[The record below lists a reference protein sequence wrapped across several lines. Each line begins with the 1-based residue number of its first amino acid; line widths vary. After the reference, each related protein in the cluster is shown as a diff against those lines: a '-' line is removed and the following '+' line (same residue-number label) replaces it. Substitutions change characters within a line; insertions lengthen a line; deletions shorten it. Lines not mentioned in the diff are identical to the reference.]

1 MSPSDDNPSFGYWL
15 RRRRK
20 ALDLTQARL
29 AQLVGCAVATIKKL
43 EADERRPSLPMAE
56 RLADCLAVP
65 AAERAAFLRTARA
78 EVSLHRQG
86 LTPPG
91 SVPVDVARAADIS
104 PAPDDPHASNLPAAA
119 NRLLGR
125 HAEVAAIQTL
135 LARDDV
141 RLVTLTGPGG
151 IGKTRL
157 AIQTAEEHAED
168 MALACWFVDLS
179 PVLEAPLVLPAI
191 AQALGVQPSADQELL
206 DTLKHFFQ
214 QRQDLLVLDNFEHL
228 VEAAPQVGALLSAAR
243 GLKILVTSRVV
254 LHLAG
259 EYEFSVP
266 PLPVPLLPESPLP
279 KSPSSD
285 PADLASLAQ
294 YASVALLLERAEA
307 SGAPL
312 ALTPENAAD
321 IAAICRQLEGLPLAL
336 ELAAA
341 RCKLFAPRELLAQL
355 ADRLHILTRGARDRP
370 PRHQTLRATL
380 DWSYQ
385 LLPPGVQI
393 LFARLSVFV
402 GGFTLAAAESVCRAP
417 GNETPGFGTGPQDFV
432 DSVTLLLDHSLLR
445 PSEDAGG
452 ARRFLMLETLREYA
466 HEKLIARGEDV
477 ALGEQHAS
485 YFLALAEQAEPLLWS
500 AQQHVWYQRLI
511 AEQGNFRAALYWW
524 RSKNVYAQVA
534 RLGAALCWFWLK
546 HGDLRAQMPLL
557 EWALAE
563 TERHRAAA
571 PPSVRVKAL
580 YSVATGASWLGYA
593 ARARRLFE
601 ECLEFEEAAGSWPEV
616 CSILGSL
623 AELDEW
629 EGNYSRALQL
639 NERYLAVSR
648 AHGFTQ
654 GMADALNQIGELLRL
669 QGDYARAIQF
679 LRESLVLRKA
689 VGTFTGVAA
698 TQGYLGIALYEVGE
712 LDEAQQ
718 LLADSLQLAYVLD
731 DKMMVAGVLAELGVV
746 AQLRGDYVTADQYQR
761 DALALLDELGFQAHS
776 ALALA
781 RLGNLALVQGD
792 LAAAHARC
800 QESLSISQRIGS
812 KRSLIAA
819 LEGAAGVAARS
830 ERARQAALI
839 LGAAQA
845 YRAQIGLAHSRD
857 ASPVY
862 EQTLALARMALGASQ
877 FESEYRLGQQTA
889 LDEVINGALAAPHA

>member
-1 MSPSDDNPSFGYWL
+1 MSLGDDNPSFGYWL

-20 ALDLTQARL
+20 ALDLTQAGL

-43 EADERRPSLPMAE
+43 EADERRPSLEMAE

-65 AAERAAFLRTARA
+65 PKERAAFVRAARA
-78 EVSLHRQG
+78 EVSLHRPG
-86 LTPPG
+86 LAPPDG
-91 SVPVDVARAADIS
+91 LPVSGARANAAGQ
-104 PAPDDPHASNLPAAA
+104 APHHAHASHLPVAA

-125 HAEVAAIQTL
+125 EAEVAAIQAL
-135 LARDDV
+135 LARGDV

-157 AIQTAEEHAED
+157 AVQAAEEIAGL

-191 AQALGVQPSADQELL
+191 AQTLTIQPSAGQELL
-206 DTLKHFFQ
+206 DTVKQFFQ
-214 QRQDLLVLDNFEHL
+214 QRQALLVLDNFEHL
-228 VEAAPQVGALLSAAR
+228 VGAAPQIGELVSAAR
-243 GLKILVTSRVV
+243 GLKILVTSRVL

-266 PLPVPLLPESPLP
+266 PLPVPPLP
-279 KSPSSD
+279 AP
-285 PADLASLAQ
+285 LASGSPDLGALAQ

-321 IAAICRQLEGLPLAL
+321 IAAICRQLEGLPLAI
-336 ELAAA
+336 ELAAT
-341 RCKLFAPRELLAQL
+341 RCKLFAPRELLARL
-355 ADRLHILTRGARDRP
+355 ADRLHILTRGPRDRP

-385 LLPPGVQI
+385 LLPPGAQI
-393 LFARLSVFV
+393 LFARMSVFV
-402 GGFTLAAAESVCRAP
+402 GGFTLDAAEAVCR
-417 GNETPGFGTGPQDFV
+417 TPGAGSPGLSPGPQDFV
-432 DSVTLLLDHSLLR
+432 DSITLLLDHSMLR
-445 PSEDAGG
+445 PGEDAGG

-466 HEKLIARGEDV
+466 HGKLVARGED
-477 ALGEQHAS
+477 A
-485 YFLALAEQAEPLLWS
+485 ALAEQHAAYFLAFAEQVEPLLWS

-511 AEQGNFRAALYWW
+511 AEQSNFRAALYWW
-524 RSKNVYAQVA
+524 RSRNVYTEVA

-546 HGDLRAQMPLL
+546 HGDLRAEMPLL

-563 TERHRAAA
+563 TERPRAAA

-580 YSVATGASWLGYA
+580 YSVATGASWLGDT

-601 ECLEFEEAAGSWPEV
+601 ECLEFEEAPGSWPQL

-623 AELDEW
+623 AEVNEW
-629 EGNYSRALQL
+629 EGNYPRALQL

-648 AHGFTQ
+648 ANGFTQ

-669 QGDYARAIQF
+669 QGDYARAIQL

-689 VGTFTGVAA
+689 VGTVTGVAA

-712 LDEAQQ
+712 LDAAQK
-718 LLADSLQLAYVLD
+718 LLADSLQLGYALD

-746 AQLRGDYVTADQYQR
+746 AQLRGDYATAEQYQR
-761 DALALLDELGFQAHS
+761 DALTLLDELGFQTHS

-781 RLGNLALVQGD
+781 RLGNLALLQDD
-792 LAAAHARC
+792 LAAAHGRC
-800 QESLSISQRIGS
+800 QESLLISQRIGS

-819 LEGAAGVAARS
+819 LEGAAGVAVRS
-830 ERARQAALI
+830 GRARQAALI

-845 YRAQIGLAHSRD
+845 YRRQIGLAHSRD

-862 EQTLALARMALGASQ
+862 EQTLTLARATLGASQ
-877 FESEYRLGQQTA
+877 FEDEYSKGQQTGV
-889 LDEVINGALAAPHA
+889 DEVINLALAAPHP

>member
-1 MSPSDDNPSFGYWL
+1 LSPSDDNPSFGYWL

-65 AAERAAFLRTARA
+65 AEERAAFLRVARA

-86 LTPPG
+86 LAPPD
-91 SVPVDVARAADIS
+91 DVSISEARASAAAL
-104 PAPDDPHASNLPAAA
+104 APHHTHVSNLPVAA
-119 NRLLGR
+119 NRLVGR
-125 HAEVAAIQTL
+125 HAEVAALRAL
-135 LARDDV
+135 LARTGV

-157 AIQTAEEHAED
+157 AVQAAEEIAEG

-191 AQALGVQPSADQELL
+191 AQALDVQPSADQEML

-214 QRQDLLVLDNFEHL
+214 QRQALLVLDNFEHL
-228 VEAAPQVGALLSAAR
+228 VEAAPQVGALQSAAR

-266 PLPVPLLPESPLP
+266 ALPVPPMPEPSAPGLL
-279 KSPSSD
+279 SSA
-285 PADLASLAQ
+285 PADLAAMAQ
-294 YASVALLLERAEA
+294 YASVALLLERAAA

-321 IAAICRQLEGLPLAL
+321 IAAICRQLEGLPLAI

-341 RCKLFAPRELLAQL
+341 RCKLFAPKELLARL
-355 ADRLHILTRGARDRP
+355 ADRLHILTMGPRDRP

-385 LLPPGVQI
+385 LLPPGVRI

-402 GGFTLAAAESVCRAP
+402 GGFTLDAAESVCRTPSAGSP
-417 GNETPGFGTGPQDFV
+417 GLGASPQDFV
-432 DSVTLLLDHSLLR
+432 DSITLLLDHSMLR
-445 PSEDAGG
+445 PGENTGG
-452 ARRFLMLETLREYA
+452 TRRFLMLETLREYA
-466 HEKLIARGEDV
+466 HEKLVAQGEDV

-511 AEQGNFRAALYWW
+511 AEQSNFRAALYWW
-524 RSKNVYAQVA
+524 RSREVYAQVA

-546 HGDLRAQMPLL
+546 HGDLRAGMPLL
-557 EWALAE
+557 EWVLAE
-563 TERHRAAA
+563 TERQHAAA

-580 YSVATGASWLGYA
+580 YSVASGASWLGDT

-601 ECLEFEEAAGSWPEV
+601 ECLEIEEASGSWPQV

-623 AELDEW
+623 AEINEW
-629 EGNYSRALQL
+629 EGNYPRALQL

-669 QGDYARAIQF
+669 QGDYARAIQV
-679 LRESLVLRKA
+679 LRESLVLRKV
-689 VGTFTGVAA
+689 VGTVTGVAA

-718 LLADSLQLAYVLD
+718 LLADSLQLSYALD

-746 AQLRGDYVTADQYQR
+746 AQLRGDYATAEQYQR
-761 DALALLDELGFQAHS
+761 DALTLLDELGFQTHS

-781 RLGNLALVQGD
+781 RLGNLALLQDD
-792 LAAAHARC
+792 LAAAHGRC
-800 QESLSISQRIGS
+800 QESMLISQRIGS

-819 LEGAAGVAARS
+819 LEGAAGVAVRS

-845 YRAQIGLAHSRD
+845 YRRQIGLAHSRD

-862 EQTLALARMALGASQ
+862 EQTLALARAALGASQ
-877 FESEYRLGQQTA
+877 FEDEYSMGQQTA
-889 LDEVINGALAAPHA
+889 LDEAINLALGAPYS